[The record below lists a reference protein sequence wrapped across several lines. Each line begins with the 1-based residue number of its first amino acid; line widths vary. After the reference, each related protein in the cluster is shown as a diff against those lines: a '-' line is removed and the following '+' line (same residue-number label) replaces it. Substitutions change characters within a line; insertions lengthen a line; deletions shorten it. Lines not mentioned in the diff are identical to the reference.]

1 MKKVWKILRSPWTIF
16 AALIIGMIVGVLFPA
31 FGNAQAVIG
40 NIFIRLL
47 RMGVVPLILVNVMFA
62 IIGLGDAK
70 KLASIGG
77 KTIVLFLITTF
88 CAALLGC
95 IVAALMKPGVGFV
108 FSEYTEAVD
117 TKGSSLTDFFTN
129 AIPVN
134 IIEALSEGNMLQV
147 VVFAVL
153 AGIASLYLPEK
164 YRTKVANGLDV
175 TSKLLMK
182 LLEGVLLV
190 APIGI
195 FSLSCATMTSYGIDV
210 LRPVAKL
217 IIASYTAG
225 IIQLL
230 LVYPV
235 LYFITTGN
243 NPFHLLKLMPPVWI
257 TAFSTRSTN
266 ATLPV
271 SLANSKERVGVSPS
285 IADFVIPFGASCNC
299 DGAAFFLG
307 ICVTFV
313 SQSVGMNL
321 TFWNLLSMA
330 LVGVLITLGNTG
342 IPNSMFIM
350 VPVMLSTFGLPL
362 DFMSIMG
369 VYPIIDSITTT
380 CNVTGDNVVAAIIDA
395 NEKKK
400 KRAQEAAE

>member
-1 MKKVWKILRSPWTIF
+1 MMKKVWKILRSPWTIF

-40 NIFIRLL
+40 NIFLRLL

-77 KTIVLFLITTF
+77 KTIILFLITTF

-164 YRTKVANGLDV
+164 YRTKVAN
-175 TSKLLMK
+175 
-182 LLEGVLLV
+182 
-190 APIGI
+190 A
-195 FSLSCATMTSYGIDV
+195 
-210 LRPVAKL
+210 
-217 IIASYTAG
+217 
-225 IIQLL
+225 
-230 LVYPV
+230 
-235 LYFITTGN
+235 
-243 NPFHLLKLMPPVWI
+243 
-257 TAFSTRSTN
+257 
-266 ATLPV
+266 
-271 SLANSKERVGVSPS
+271 
-285 IADFVIPFGASCNC
+285 
-299 DGAAFFLG
+299 
-307 ICVTFV
+307 
-313 SQSVGMNL
+313 L
-321 TFWNLLSMA
+321 T
-330 LVGVLITLGNTG
+330 
-342 IPNSMFIM
+342 
-350 VPVMLSTFGLPL
+350 
-362 DFMSIMG
+362 
-369 VYPIIDSITTT
+369 
-380 CNVTGDNVVAAIIDA
+380 
-395 NEKKK
+395 
-400 KRAQEAAE
+400 